1 MGHADNFR
9 SPWAD
14 FRAGILCFCAAAGG
28 ISRRPAW
35 ITEPS
40 SPINQSFLPNHH
52 QLVTLFPTAPA
63 QTQTT
68 NTTRRPL
75 RRPKYPSTPHP
86 ILTLNDG
93 SLMARPQTRKRQR
106 ADEPS
111 RADIDPPA
119 KKTKTRSE
127 VELEAWA
134 SWEYPPEFWDR
145 LSKISLSHG
154 ALKELDRRTRTR
166 RCDPS
171 PPSPPTSPSRR
182 VFSRATTSRELARFA
197 RHGGPDLRDL
207 RGASRYELSLRSVFL
222 TSPYSTP
229 THQSTINT
237 PSP

>member
-1 MGHADNFR
+1 MDNGTFL
-9 SPWAD
+9 S
-14 FRAGILCFCAAAGG
+14 
-28 ISRRPAW
+28 
-35 ITEPS
+35 
-40 SPINQSFLPNHH
+40 NQSGLSLTPPPTI
-52 QLVTLFPTAPA
+52 TLFPAAPA

-86 ILTLNDG
+86 ILTLDDG
-93 SLMARPQTRKRQR
+93 SLMARPHTRKRQR

-111 RADIDPPA
+111 RANIDPPA
-119 KKTKTRSE
+119 KKAKTRSE

-145 LSKISLSHG
+145 LSKISLSHR
-154 ALKELDRRTRTR
+154 ALKEFDRRTRTR

-171 PPSPPTSPSRR
+171 PPSPPVCPSRR

-207 RGASRYELSLRSVFL
+207 RGASQYELSLRSIFL
-222 TSPYSTP
+222 ISLYSTAA
-229 THQSTINT
+229 HQSTINT